1 MNLTDPEVRV
11 LLWHIR
17 VVEAAFGN
25 EAPHQSTIDKAKCKL
40 LEELESDE
48 S

>member
-1 MNLTDPEVRV
+1 MELSAPEIRV

-17 VVEAAFGN
+17 VVDNAYGN
-25 EAPHQSTIDKAKCKL
+25 EAPCQSTTDNAKHKL